1 MGKVLRII
9 PLGGLGEI
17 GKNMLLIETEDVIVV
32 IDSGLMFPTDEMP
45 GVDYVIPDISY
56 LLEKRNKVK
65 AIILT
70 HCHEDHVGALPY
82 VLRDIKTSLIGTRL
96 TLGMV
101 RSRLKE
107 FGIGN
112 DIKFIE
118 IQDRSRI
125 GISTLSFEFF
135 SVNHSVPG
143 NVGVAIHSPIGTV
156 VHSGDFKFDYT
167 PVDGKLTDFSKLAS
181 LGEKGVKLLLS
192 DSTNAERAG
201 YTPSERVVGDT
212 LDSIIKESP
221 SRVFVTTFA
230 SNIHRIQQV
239 FNIAYKYRR
248 LVAVIGKSMNNT
260 VSVASSLGY
269 LDIPPNTLIKDQPVS
284 GFKKNSLI
292 ILTSGSQGEP
302 MSALT
307 RLAFHEYKSI
317 AIESGD
323 TVIIAAT
330 PVPGNEKMVARTINA
345 LFSKGADVVYTTT
358 PGVHVSGHASIE
370 ELKLMYSLL
379 RPEYFI
385 PIHGEVKHQVA
396 HIKLIASLGLPEDH
410 IFRLKNGDVLEIGED
425 KVRVTEHIQSG
436 MTMVDGLELGEG
448 GMVLRD
454 RQRLAQDGIVVMV
467 VTIDKEKE
475 EVVGIPEVVVRGVVY
490 KEEEA
495 FVEELKGETLKAL
508 ITSNTPVLSSD
519 IIRDIVG
526 RFIYEKTRRRP
537 VIIPVLVEV

>member
-1 MGKVLRII
+1 MRII

-17 GKNMLLIETEDVIVV
+17 GKNMMLVESDDTIVV

-45 GVDYVIPDISY
+45 GVDYVIPDITY
-56 LLEKRNKVK
+56 LLEKKDKVK

-82 VLRDIKTSLIGTRL
+82 VLRNIKTSIIGTKL

-107 FGIGN
+107 FGISNGV
-112 DIKFIE
+112 KFIE
-118 IQDRSRI
+118 IQGRSRI
-125 GISTLSFEFF
+125 GISALSFEFF

-143 NVGVAIHSPIGTV
+143 NLGVAIHSPVGTV
-156 VHSGDFKFDYT
+156 VHSGDFKFDFT
-167 PVDGKLTDFSKLAS
+167 PVDGKLTDFSKLAL

-192 DSTNAERAG
+192 DSTNAERTG

-212 LDSIIKESP
+212 LDSIIKESA

-239 FNIAYKYRR
+239 FNIAYKYNRY
-248 LVAVIGKSMNNT
+248 VAVIGKSMNNT

-269 LDIPPNTLIKDQPVS
+269 LDIPPNTLIKDQPIS
-284 GFKKNSLI
+284 AFKKTSLI

-345 LFSKGADVVYTTT
+345 LFSKGADVIYTTT

-379 RPEYFI
+379 KPEYFV

-396 HIKLIASLGLPEDH
+396 HTKLIASLGLPEDH
-410 IFRLKNGDVLEIGED
+410 IFRLKNGDVLEIEED
-425 KVRVTEHIQSG
+425 RVRITEHIQSG

-475 EVVGIPEVVVRGVVY
+475 EVIGIPEIVVRGVVY

-495 FVEELKGETLKAL
+495 FAEELKGETLRAL
-508 ITSNTPVLSSD
+508 VTSNTPVLSSD
-519 IIRDIVG
+519 IIREIVG

>member
-1 MGKVLRII
+1 MGKALRII

-17 GKNMLLIETEDVIVV
+17 GKNMMLVETEDVIVL

-56 LLEKRNKVK
+56 LLERKDKVK

-70 HCHEDHVGALPY
+70 HCHEDHVGGLPY
-82 VLRDIKTSLIGTRL
+82 ILREVKTSLVGTRL

-101 RSRLKE
+101 RARLKE
-107 FGIGN
+107 FGISN
-112 DIKFIE
+112 DVRFIE
-118 IQDRSRI
+118 IQERSRI
-125 GISTLSFEFF
+125 GISNLSFEFF

-143 NVGVAIHSPIGTV
+143 NLGVAIHSPVGTI
-156 VHSGDFKFDYT
+156 VHSGDFKFDHT

-192 DSTNAERAG
+192 DSTNAERPG

-212 LDSIIKESP
+212 LDGIIKDAP
-221 SRVFVTTFA
+221 GRVFVTTFA

-239 FNIAYKYRR
+239 FNIAYKYKRF
-248 LVAVIGKSMNNT
+248 VAVIGKSMNNT
-260 VSVASSLGY
+260 VNVASNLGY
-269 LDIPPNTLIKDQPVS
+269 LDIPPNTLIKDQSIS
-284 GFKKNSLI
+284 GFKKSSLI

-317 AIESGD
+317 TIESGD

-379 RPEYFI
+379 RPEYFV

-396 HIKLIASLGLPEDH
+396 HAKLITSLGLSEDH

-425 KVRVTEHIQSG
+425 KVRVVDHIQSG

-490 KEEEA
+490 KKEEA
-495 FVEELKGETLKAL
+495 FVEELKGETLRAL

>member
-17 GKNMLLIETEDVIVV
+17 GKNMMLVESDDTIVV

-45 GVDYVIPDISY
+45 GVDYVIPDITY
-56 LLEKRNKVK
+56 LLEKKDKVK

-82 VLRDIKTSLIGTRL
+82 VLRNIKTSIIGTKL

-107 FGIGN
+107 FGISNGV
-112 DIKFIE
+112 KFIE
-118 IQDRSRI
+118 IQGRSRI
-125 GISTLSFEFF
+125 GISALSFEFF

-143 NVGVAIHSPIGTV
+143 NLGVAIHSPVGTV
-156 VHSGDFKFDYT
+156 VHSGDFKFDFT
-167 PVDGKLTDFSKLAS
+167 PVDGKLTDFSKLAL

-192 DSTNAERAG
+192 DSTNAERTG

-212 LDSIIKESP
+212 LDSIIKESA

-239 FNIAYKYRR
+239 FNIAYKYNRY
-248 LVAVIGKSMNNT
+248 VAVIGKSMNNT

-269 LDIPPNTLIKDQPVS
+269 LDIPPNTLIKDQPIS
-284 GFKKNSLI
+284 AFKKTSLI

-345 LFSKGADVVYTTT
+345 LFSKGADVIYTTT

-379 RPEYFI
+379 KPEYFV

-396 HIKLIASLGLPEDH
+396 HTKLIASLGLPEDH
-410 IFRLKNGDVLEIGED
+410 IFRLKNGDVLEIEED
-425 KVRVTEHIQSG
+425 RVRITEHIQSG

-475 EVVGIPEVVVRGVVY
+475 EVIGIPEIVVRGVVY

-495 FVEELKGETLKAL
+495 FAEELKGETLRAL
-508 ITSNTPVLSSD
+508 VTSNTPVLSSD
-519 IIRDIVG
+519 IIREIVG

>member
-1 MGKVLRII
+1 LRII

-17 GKNMLLIETEDVIVV
+17 GKNMMLVESDDTIVV

-45 GVDYVIPDISY
+45 GVDYVIPDITY
-56 LLEKRNKVK
+56 LLEKKDKVK

-82 VLRDIKTSLIGTRL
+82 VLRNIKTSIIGTKL

-107 FGIGN
+107 FGISNGV
-112 DIKFIE
+112 KFIE
-118 IQDRSRI
+118 IQGRSRI
-125 GISTLSFEFF
+125 GISALSFEFF

-143 NVGVAIHSPIGTV
+143 NLGVAIHSPVGTV
-156 VHSGDFKFDYT
+156 VHSGDFKFDFT
-167 PVDGKLTDFSKLAS
+167 PVDGKLTDFSKLAL

-192 DSTNAERAG
+192 DSTNAERTG

-212 LDSIIKESP
+212 LDSIIKESA

-239 FNIAYKYRR
+239 FNIAYKYNRY
-248 LVAVIGKSMNNT
+248 VAVIGKSMNNT

-269 LDIPPNTLIKDQPVS
+269 LDIPPNTLIKDQPIS
-284 GFKKNSLI
+284 AFKKTSLI

-345 LFSKGADVVYTTT
+345 LFSKGADVIYTTT

-379 RPEYFI
+379 KPEYFV

-396 HIKLIASLGLPEDH
+396 HTKLIASLGLPEDH
-410 IFRLKNGDVLEIGED
+410 IFRLKNGDVLEIEED
-425 KVRVTEHIQSG
+425 RVRITEHIQSG

-475 EVVGIPEVVVRGVVY
+475 EVIGIPEIVVRGVVY

-495 FVEELKGETLKAL
+495 FAEELKGETLRAL
-508 ITSNTPVLSSD
+508 VTSNTPVLSSD
-519 IIRDIVG
+519 IIREIVG